1 MHGEFMLI
9 DPKSSIPIFR
19 QIADQLRQSI
29 FDGVFKAGE
38 ILPSLRQFAV
48 DIKVNPNTIQRA
60 YETLE
65 REGIVETRRG
75 VGVFVANSSI
85 AKLNASQKKLK
96 SALDGVIAQAVKDG
110 LTPDKIRHTFEF
122 AMREYLAEVV

>member
-1 MHGEFMLI
+1 MLI

-29 FDGVFKAGE
+29 EDGVYKSGE

-48 DIKVNPNTIQRA
+48 EIKVNPNTIQRV

-65 REGIVETRRG
+65 REGVVETRRG
-75 VGVFVANSSI
+75 VGVFVAHSSHE
-85 AKLNASQKKLK
+85 KLSVSQKKLK
-96 SALDGVIAQAVKDG
+96 RSLDGLIAQSIKDG
-110 LTPDKIRHTFEF
+110 LTPDKIRQTFEL
-122 AMREYLAEVV
+122 AMREYLAEVLT